1 MTLWHVD
8 QPWPEPGE
16 SAVFSTLLSS
26 LYDQSWYGKLL
37 DAEVAFYLQYVR
49 EGFVLELGAGTG
61 RLSVPLF
68 RAGCDLYGI
77 EGSSAMLARLHEK
90 LPPSEQY
97 RFIHWNAQHTPY
109 PIQAASV
116 DHVII
121 PFSTFGLMHN
131 QVADLGANCMLHELT
146 RLLKPG
152 GKVILNDFRT
162 TPLDRTQVD
171 QAPWVAQFD
180 HFHAVEGPIREE
192 QISQFRIV
200 PNRLCAQQMIRE
212 RVTRF
217 IRLRDSK
224 VLETHVECIPLWGR
238 DEFPKLGQ
246 DAGLTYLGGI
256 LVPDFHDEPSMMHLY
271 QKPVT
276 QFPLSTPV
284 L

>member
-8 QPWPEPGE
+8 RAWPEPGE
-16 SAVFSTLLSS
+16 SAVFSTLLSA

-37 DAEVAFYLQYVR
+37 DAEVEFYLQYVR
-49 EGFVLELGAGTG
+49 QGRVLELGAGTG
-61 RLSVPLF
+61 RLSAPLL

-90 LPPSEQY
+90 LSPSERH

-109 PIQAASV
+109 PIKAARV
-116 DHVII
+116 DQVII

-131 QVADLGANCMLHELT
+131 QVLDVGANRLFRELT

-152 GKVILNDFRT
+152 GQVILNDFRT
-162 TPLDRTQVD
+162 TPLDRTEVAQT
-171 QAPWVAQFD
+171 PWMAQFD

-192 QISQFRIV
+192 QISQFHIV

-212 RVTRF
+212 RTTRF

-224 VLETHVECIPLWGR
+224 VLETHVERIPVWGS
-238 DEFPKLGQ
+238 DEFPRLGQ

-271 QKPVT
+271 QKPVAA
-276 QFPLSTPV
+276 S
-284 L
+284 